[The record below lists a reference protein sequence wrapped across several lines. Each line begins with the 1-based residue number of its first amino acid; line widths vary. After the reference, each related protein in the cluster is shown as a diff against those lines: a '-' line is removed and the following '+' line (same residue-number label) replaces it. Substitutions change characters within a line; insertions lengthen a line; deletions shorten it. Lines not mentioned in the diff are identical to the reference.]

1 MEVARRVVLDS
12 DVLIDF
18 LRGVDESV
26 KLIADLKGKG
36 VTLATT
42 SIDMLRACMGC
53 I

>member
-36 VTLATT
+36 VTLA
-42 SIDMLRACMGC
+42 RCRQNQPC
-53 I
+53 